1 MRARSL
7 ASPHAGALR
16 DVSINSVDSY
26 HIRIAISGTSI
37 DKYPGKS
44 HYDIPFSLCTFY
56 FSSPRRKVN
65 ETLQFPCD
73 PFMIACAPLRS
84 KSGVRAKLEADHML
98 SAS

>member
-44 HYDIPFSLCTFY
+44 HYDIPFSLYTFY
-56 FSSPRRKVN
+56 FYVFFSLPTK
-65 ETLQFPCD
+65 EGQ
-73 PFMIACAPLRS
+73 
-84 KSGVRAKLEADHML
+84 
-98 SAS
+98 